1 MALLEAYQLVTVS
14 LDGLRSFLDV
24 AQYLIKLGREQI
36 ERSEDTAVRSE
47 IVSFG
52 QLDVTSVWMRQL
64 TVS

>member
-1 MALLEAYQLVTVS
+1 VTVS